1 LAAQRRQRR
10 LRLHQGVPRRER
22 GVIMRRQP
30 PEERIMALMDFI
42 KKQFIDIIQW
52 TEDGDGVL
60 AWRFP
65 MRDMEIQYGGS
76 LTVRESQMA
85 VFVNEG
91 KIADVFGPGMY
102 KLTTQTIPVLTYL
115 KNWDKLFES
124 PFKSDVYFFS
134 TRQQIDQRWGTPQ
147 PITIR
152 DKDFGA
158 VRLRAF
164 GNYNWRIADPKLF
177 YTNISGTRDVYTV
190 PEIDGQLRGMILQNI
205 SGAIAQSGIPF
216 LDLAANQV
224 EFARVLMTQLA
235 PSFEAIGIKLE
246 GMTLQNLSLPEEL
259 QKVLDQK
266 IGMGMVGNDMG
277 KFMQYQTAQ
286 AIPEM
291 AKGAASGGGGIAGD
305 AMGLGAGMAMG
316 QVLAQN
322 LQKGLQGGTP
332 QSAEAAPAAVKPDDV
347 MATLEKLGELKTKGI
362 LTQEEFDAK
371 KAELL
376 KKLV

>member
-1 LAAQRRQRR
+1 
-10 LRLHQGVPRRER
+10 
-22 GVIMRRQP
+22 
-30 PEERIMALMDFI
+30 MALMDFI

-52 TEDGDGVL
+52 TEDGDGTL

-65 MRDMEIQYGGS
+65 MRDMEIQNGGQ
-76 LTVRESQMA
+76 LVVRESQMA
-85 VFVNEG
+85 IFVNEG
-91 KIADVFGPGMY
+91 QVADVFTPGTY
-102 KLTTQTIPVLTYL
+102 KLTTQTLPVLTYL

-134 TRQQIDQRWGTPQ
+134 TRQQIDQKWGTPQ

-164 GNYNWRIADPKLF
+164 GNYAFRVADPKLF
-177 YTNISGTRDVYTV
+177 HTEISGTRESYPVADL
-190 PEIDGQLRGMILQNI
+190 EGQLRGLVLQNI
-205 SGAIAQSGIPF
+205 SNAIAASGLPF

-224 EFARVLMTQLA
+224 MFADALTKELA
-235 PSFEAIGIKLE
+235 PLFAKL
-246 GMTLQNLSLPEEL
+246 GLLIDNLTVQYVSLPEVL
-259 QKVLDQK
+259 QKILDQK

-286 AIPEM
+286 AIPKFAE
-291 AKGAASGGGGIAGD
+291 GAGSGGGGIAGD
-305 AMGLGAGMAMG
+305 AMGLGAGVALG

-322 LQKGLQGGTP
+322 LQAGLQGGAA
-332 QSAEAAPAAVKPDDV
+332 QAASAAAAPAGVRPDEV
-347 MATLEKLGELKTKGI
+347 MATLEKLGELKSKGI

>member
-1 LAAQRRQRR
+1 
-10 LRLHQGVPRRER
+10 
-22 GVIMRRQP
+22 
-30 PEERIMALMDFI
+30 MALMDFI
-42 KKQFIDIIQW
+42 KKQFIDVIQW
-52 TEDGDGVL
+52 TETGDGTL

-65 MRDMEIQYGGS
+65 MADMEIQYGAS
-76 LTVRESQMA
+76 LTVRETQMA

-91 KIADVFGPGMY
+91 KIADVFGPGMH

-134 TRQQIDQRWGTPQ
+134 TRQQVDQKWGTPQ

-164 GNYNWRIADPKLF
+164 GNYAYRIADPKLF
-177 YTNISGTRDVYTV
+177 HTEIAGTREVYTTTDL
-190 PEIDGQLRGMILQNI
+190 EGQLRGLVLQNI
-205 SGAIAQSGIPF
+205 SNAIASSGVPF
-216 LDLAANQV
+216 LDLAASQLS
-224 EFARVLMTQLA
+224 FAQALTTALA
-235 PSFEAIGIKLE
+235 PAFSAIGLKLE
-246 GMTLQNLSLPEEL
+246 GMTVQNVSLPEEL

-266 IGMGMVGNDMG
+266 IGMGMVGGDMG

-286 AIPEM
+286 AIPGM
-291 AKGAASGGGGIAGD
+291 VQGGGGSGIAGD
-305 AMGLGAGMAMG
+305 AMGLGAGVALG

-322 LQKGLQGGTP
+322 LQSGLNPGLAQATP
-332 QSAEAAPAAVKPDDV
+332 AQSAIQNVAPALRPDEV

-362 LTQEEFDAK
+362 LTQDEFDAK
-371 KAELL
+371 KSELL

>member
-1 LAAQRRQRR
+1 
-10 LRLHQGVPRRER
+10 
-22 GVIMRRQP
+22 
-30 PEERIMALMDFI
+30 MALMDFI
-42 KKQFIDIIQW
+42 KKQFIDVIQW
-52 TEDGDGVL
+52 TEDSDGTL

-65 MRDMEIQYGGS
+65 MAGMEIQNGGT
-76 LTVRESQMA
+76 LVVRESQMA
-85 VFVNEG
+85 IFVNEG
-91 KIADVFGPGMY
+91 QVADVFGPGTY
-102 KLTTQTIPVLTYL
+102 KLTTQTLPVLTYL

-134 TRQQIDQRWGTPQ
+134 TRQQIDQKWGTPQ

-164 GNYNWRIADPKLF
+164 GNYAFRIADPKLF
-177 YTNISGTRDVYTV
+177 HTEISGTRESYTV
-190 PEIDGQLRGMILQNI
+190 AEVDGQLRGLVLQNI
-205 SGAIAQSGIPF
+205 SNAIASSGLPF
-216 LDLAANQV
+216 LDLAANQIA
-224 EFARVLMTQLA
+224 FANALAQELQPAFAKIGLLLEAMTV
-235 PSFEAIGIKLE
+235 
-246 GMTLQNLSLPEEL
+246 QNVSLPEEL
-259 QKVLDQK
+259 QKILDQK

-286 AIPEM
+286 AIPKFAE
-291 AKGAASGGGGIAGD
+291 GAGNGGGGIAGD
-305 AMGLGAGMAMG
+305 AMGLGAGVALG

-322 LQKGLQGGTP
+322 LQAGLQGG
-332 QSAEAAPAAVKPDDV
+332 SAAAQAAPAAVAATGVKPEDV
-347 MATLEKLGELKTKGI
+347 MATLEKLGELKSKGI